1 MEPMDTLGKIEG
13 IHQGE
18 LELAEPFIDL
28 ARRFAPAPGTV
39 ALLSGGSLDC
49 ARHHILGIWPWL
61 CFRAGDNGVEIEV
74 LGSKQ
79 RVDADPLEALKALI
93 QTCRLPAGSRVPVPI
108 AAGLLGYFSYDLKD
122 RLEKLPRTAVDDL
135 ALPQICL
142 YSPSFLLVHD
152 RIAVRTRWFIPRISG
167 LDPEAIQNRF
177 DQAIQTK
184 APPATPPA
192 KSKSGFS
199 SNFSQAEYMRA
210 IDRIR
215 EYIAGGHVYQV
226 NMSRRFSCDFSADP
240 FALFSRLYRMNPAPF
255 FAYIQAGDHQIL
267 STSPERFVLQTGE
280 QVETRPIKGTRPRGA
295 DGESDARLKA
305 ELAQSG
311 KDDAELSMIVDLM
324 RNDLGKV
331 CAAGSVRVA
340 EHKRLEPYENVWHL
354 VSVVKGRLLPGKKSV
369 DLIKAAFPGGSITG
383 CPKVRAMEI
392 IDELEPCCRHIYTGS
407 IGYLS
412 FHDSMDL
419 SIAIRT
425 ATVLN
430 DRLLF
435 SVGGGV
441 VYDSDAR
448 DEYDETTHKGKTLLS
463 AFGAQPSA
471 AWKPRAWIN
480 GAFKPLEEAV
490 IPLESAGFQYGF
502 GFFETLRADNGRIHR
517 LSAHLKR
524 FYRTWAS
531 LFSAAPPR
539 LDWEPIVSE
548 LLRQNRLEREAAAIK
563 ILAAQGGREQPPY
576 ETVLAATVRPY
587 RHRLAE
593 QDKTGLDLVSYPHGR
608 QSPLA
613 DHKTLNYLYYL
624 LAGRWAA
631 KQGGDEALILNPD
644 GTVSEGNTVS
654 LMLVRGDRL
663 ILPASDFVLPGV
675 MQAAVRDLLEQQGYV
690 ATVRR
695 VYPRDLFHADGVI
708 ATNSLMGPVPVRS
721 LDGERLEKGNRDWD
735 GFCQKLCADL
745 GLPGVG

>member
-13 IHQGE
+13 ICQGE
-18 LELAEPFIDL
+18 LQLAEPFIDL
-28 ARRFAPAPGTV
+28 AGRFAHEPGTV

-61 CFRAGDNGVEIEV
+61 CFRAKENSLEIEV
-74 LGSKQ
+74 FGEK
-79 RVDADPLEALKALI
+79 RIVEAEPLEALKALI
-93 QTCRLPAGSRVPVPI
+93 QNCRLPEAPSAPLPI

-122 RLEKLPRTAVDDL
+122 SLEKLPRTAVDDL
-135 ALPQICL
+135 ALPRICL
-142 YSPSFLLVHD
+142 YSPAFLLVHD
-152 RIAVRTRWFIPRISG
+152 RIADKTRWFIPQIAG
-167 LDPEAIQNRF
+167 LDPEAIQSRF
-177 DQAIQTK
+177 DQAIQKK
-184 APPATPPA
+184 APTPPRPVE
-192 KSKSGFS
+192 SKTGFS

-215 EYIAGGHVYQV
+215 EYIASGHVYQV
-226 NMSRRFSCDFSADP
+226 NMSRRFSRDFSADP
-240 FALFSRLYRMNPAPF
+240 FALFSRLYRKNPAPF

-267 STSPERFVLQTGE
+267 STSPERFLLQTSD

-295 DGESDARLKA
+295 DPESDNRLKA
-305 ELAQSG
+305 ELAQSK

-354 VSVVKGRLLPGKKSV
+354 VSVVRGRLLPGKNSV
-369 DLIKAAFPGGSITG
+369 DLIEAAFPGGSITG

-392 IDELEPCCRHIYTGS
+392 IDELEPWCRHIYTGS

-412 FHDSMDL
+412 FHDTMDL

-430 DRLLF
+430 DKLLF

-448 DEYDETTHKGKTLLS
+448 DEYDETTHKAKTLLS
-463 AFGAQPSA
+463 AFGAPAA
-471 AWKPRAWIN
+471 AWRPCAWIN
-480 GAFKPLEEAV
+480 GSFKPLEEAAV
-490 IPLESAGFQYGF
+490 PLDSPGFQYGF
-502 GFFETLRADNGRIHR
+502 GFFETLRADHGRIHR
-517 LSAHLKR
+517 FAAHLKR

-539 LDWEPIVSE
+539 LDWETIIAE
-548 LLRQNRLEREAAAIK
+548 LLRQNRLEQGVAAIK

-587 RHRLAE
+587 QHRLAGQE
-593 QDKTGLDLVSYPHGR
+593 KSGLDLISYPHGR

-654 LMLVRGDRL
+654 LLLLRGDRL

-675 MQAAVRDLLEQQGYV
+675 MQEAVRALLERWGYV

-695 VYPRDLFHADGVI
+695 VHPRDLFHADGVI

-721 LDGERLEKGNRDWD
+721 LDGERMENENRDWA
-735 GFCQKLCADL
+735 GFYERLRAEL
-745 GLPGVG
+745 GLAGVD